1 VTTISYKDGIMAAEG
16 KMTLGDMVIKLD
28 TEKVFWVNNHLV
40 GVCGRARAINTFVT
54 WLQKMTDY
62 HIVNQEVGELVDLV
76 PPALE
81 DDEGYSALVVTPSR
95 QVLMYEGN
103 TPIDMGL
110 DVPMS
115 VGSGSCFALAA
126 MKAGNSAEE
135 AVKVACSLDV
145 YSGGEI
151 TVVQLEDEPEPLTR
165 EVAENLSKEELI
177 ELMFGEEEESATE
190 VVVTKE
196 DFVNVENFDAVGDN
210 DFDDNLTHIYS
221 WADTIVLWQVKGTKD
236 YIFEVIGGGY
246 PVGIDTL
253 KGFTEYAKS
262 NMNIE
267 ELRDICNDMQID
279 YIKSNTQQ
287 QLIQKIF
294 KEVKSKIPKQ

>member
-1 VTTISYKDGIMAAEG
+1 MTTISYKDGIMVSDG
-16 KMTLGDMVIKLD
+16 RMSLGDMIIKDD
-28 TEKVFWVNNHLV
+28 TQKVFWVNNHLV

-135 AVKVACSLDV
+135 AVKVACELDV

-151 TVVQLEDEPEPLTR
+151 TVVQLEEESEPLTR
-165 EVAENLSKEELI
+165 EVAENLSKDEL
-177 ELMFGEEEESATE
+177 LNMMFGEEEQSENIEDQLLIYRWTDGIALL
-190 VVVTKE
+190 KE
-196 DFVNVENFDAVGDN
+196 DDE
-210 DFDDNLTHIYS
+210 
-221 WADTIVLWQVKGTKD
+221 
-236 YIFEVIGGGY
+236 YIFDSYGFEY
-246 PVGIDTL
+246 TVGAYT
-253 KGFTEYAKS
+253 FSEYTK
-262 NMNIE
+262 NDMDVN
-267 ELRDICNDMQID
+267 ELRDICDDMQIT
-279 YIKSNTQQ
+279 YSKSNTQH
-287 QLIQKIF
+287 QLISKIF
-294 KEVKSKIPKQ
+294 KEVKSKITK

>member
-1 VTTISYKDGIMAAEG
+1 MTTIAYRDGIMAAEG

-110 DVPMS
+110 NVPMS

-135 AVKVACSLDV
+135 AVKVACELDV

-165 EVAENLSKEELI
+165 EVAENLSKDEL
-177 ELMFGEEEESATE
+177 LNMMFGEEEQSENIEDQLLIYRWTDGIALL
-190 VVVTKE
+190 KE
-196 DFVNVENFDAVGDN
+196 DDE
-210 DFDDNLTHIYS
+210 
-221 WADTIVLWQVKGTKD
+221 
-236 YIFEVIGGGY
+236 YIFDSYGFEY
-246 PVGIDTL
+246 TVGAYT
-253 KGFTEYAKS
+253 FSEYTK
-262 NMNIE
+262 NDMDVN
-267 ELRDICNDMQID
+267 ELRDICDDMQIT
-279 YIKSNTQQ
+279 YSKSNTQQ

-294 KEVKSKIPKQ
+294 KEVKSKIPQ

>member
-1 VTTISYKDGIMAAEG
+1 MTTIAYKNGIMVSDG
-16 KMTLGDMVIKLD
+16 RMSLGDMIIKDD

-115 VGSGSCFALAA
+115 VGSGSCFALAS
-126 MKAGNSAEE
+126 MKTGASAEE
-135 AVKVACSLDV
+135 AVKVACELDV

-151 TVVQLEDEPEPLTR
+151 TVVQLEEEPEPLTR
-165 EVAENLSKEELI
+165 EVAENLSKDELI
-177 ELMFGEEEESATE
+177 NMMFGEEDTE
-190 VVVTKE
+190 LANTKE
-196 DFVNVENFDAVGDN
+196 TSSDVDFNHEDC
-210 DFDDNLTHIYS
+210 LKHIYS
-221 WADTIVLWQVKGTKD
+221 WTDTIVLWQEKD
-236 YIFEVIGGGY
+236 TQEYLFEVDGIEY
-246 PVGIDTL
+246 SVGAYT
-253 KGFTEYAKS
+253 FTEYNRAD
-262 NMNIE
+262 MDIE
-267 ELRDICNDMQID
+267 EVRSICEDMQVT
-279 YIKSNTQQ
+279 YSKSNTQQ
-287 QLIQKIF
+287 HLIQKIF
-294 KEVKSKIPKQ
+294 KEVKSKTTII

>member
-1 VTTISYKDGIMAAEG
+1 MTTIAYRDGIMAAEG

-103 TPIDMGL
+103 TPIDMGS

-126 MKAGNSAEE
+126 MKAGATAEE
-135 AVKVACSLDV
+135 AVKVACELDV

-151 TVVQLEDEPEPLTR
+151 TVVQLEEEPEPLTR
-165 EVAENLSKEELI
+165 EVAENLSKDELI
-177 ELMFGEEEESATE
+177 NMFFGEQESSEA
-190 VVVTKE
+190 VINKE
-196 DFVNVENFDAVGDN
+196 TFTNGDN
-210 DFDDNLTHIYS
+210 DYDNNLIHIYS
-221 WADTIVLWQVKGTKD
+221 WTNNIVLWQEKD
-236 YIFEVIGGGY
+236 SQEYLFEIDSIEY
-246 PVGIDTL
+246 SVGAYM
-253 KGFTEYAKS
+253 FTEYNKS
-262 NMNIE
+262 DMEIDE
-267 ELRDICNDMQID
+267 VRSICDDMSID
-279 YIKSNTQQ
+279 YVKSNTQP
-287 QLIQKIF
+287 QLISKIF